1 MQQSQLILFFSASLL
16 NSARLVPH
24 VQKREAVT
32 KSVTTSLYIL
42 MLVPLH
48 LKLYLAKKPAMTMWG
63 VAVVAVVL
71 LDVDDSDAVPLVCSE
86 WLYRITL
93 EVDND
98 VVRVDT
104 VVVYKS
110 ILDSLSTTL

>member
-1 MQQSQLILFFSASLL
+1 MQQSQLIFFFASLL
-16 NSARLVPH
+16 NSASLMPH

-48 LKLYLAKKPAMTMWG
+48 LRLYLAKKLAMTMWG